1 MPIIKS
7 ELTRQCWW
15 LPPNSNT
22 RHDPRP
28 IHRLHLLLPHQ
39 TCKLFLVKHQA
50 DPQKRSFNTFT
61 NPPDPTPAAILLPR
75 AEKPLARRRRATGME
90 TFFAPPTSARFSRN
104 REFLPAQPIQAQDIP
119 PLPTG
124 VDIDEE
130 TMRWLVEYPRDPE
143 LVPLITDLRSGGHND
158 DFILSDVGLLYLRP
172 DDQDPNG
179 AALLVP
185 PNGVIRK
192 EVLEDAHV
200 MEDGQHRGYLS
211 MVSQMGEV
219 FWWVGMEDDIELE
232 IERCAVCAQGQ
243 THNKGQGQSEVD
255 DEKSMYTGVTGW
267 SVDEDE
273 KRENALAADM
283 AIAMRRADE
292 EAKKKWEA

>member
-1 MPIIKS
+1 
-7 ELTRQCWW
+7 
-15 LPPNSNT
+15 
-22 RHDPRP
+22 
-28 IHRLHLLLPHQ
+28 
-39 TCKLFLVKHQA
+39 
-50 DPQKRSFNTFT
+50 
-61 NPPDPTPAAILLPR
+61 
-75 AEKPLARRRRATGME
+75 ME

-104 REFLPAQPIQAQDIP
+104 REFLPAQPKQVGDVA
-119 PLPTG
+119 PLPAE
-124 VDIDEE
+124 VDVDEE

-185 PNGVIRK
+185 PNGVIRR

-211 MVSQMGEV
+211 MVSQLGEV

-232 IERCAVCAQGQ
+232 IGRCAACAQTQ
-243 THNKGQGQSEVD
+243 TTHIKGQGPLQAGAGEVD
-255 DEKSMYTGVTGW
+255 DGKSMFTGVTGW

-273 KRENALAADM
+273 KKENALAADM
-283 AIAMRRADE
+283 AIAMRRANE
-292 EAKKKWEA
+292 EAKNKWEA